1 MERIVYIN
9 GILASA
15 EDKELLSY
23 NILHND
29 LEYDVTQDEFGIQY
43 VTTFD

>member
-1 MERIVYIN
+1 MAIVFIN
-9 GILASA
+9 GILATK

-29 LEYDVTQDEFGIQY
+29 LQFDVTQDQFGIQY